1 MRAHD
6 IKHEV
11 EQLGLSEKLLLV
23 EDIWDSIALSNDM
36 LPMPEW
42 QKSELDKRYAE
53 YKDGTPELQ
62 NWQSVHEGIRDRY
75 K

>member
-11 EQLGLSEKLLLV
+11 EQLALSEKLLLI
-23 EDIWDSIALSNDM
+23 EDIWDSIASSNDI

-42 QKSELDKRYAE
+42 QKSELDKRYIE
-53 YKDGTPELQ
+53 YKNSNMELQ
-62 NWQSVHEGIRDRY
+62 GWQSVHEGIRDC
-75 K
+75 